1 MKRQRVLGILL
12 PILLVLIGFAWVYPF
27 IWLIFSSF
35 KTNTEYIGA
44 GIALFPKEFRW
55 ENYVRAWET
64 ANFSVYFKN
73 SVMMTVSSVLLVL
86 FICSLA
92 GYALGRYRFP
102 GKKILLFLIVATMF
116 LPKGYTIIPIF
127 QVIKGMGLLNTLP
140 GVILADSASGY
151 ILFLLL
157 FISFFQGIPK
167 ELEEA
172 SEIDGSG
179 FVRTFVQI
187 MLPLSKPIVA
197 TTAIMQFIFSWNS
210 FFVPLIFTLNRP
222 DLRPLS
228 VGMYSFTG
236 ENSIDFTG
244 MAAGAAI
251 AIVPIIIIFIL
262 FQRYFVEGIAGSV
275 KG

>member
-1 MKRQRVLGILL
+1 MNMKKISRVLM
-12 PILLVLIGFAWVYPF
+12 PILLAIIGLAWVYPF
-27 IWLIFSSF
+27 IWLVFSSF
-35 KTNTEYIGA
+35 KTNTEYMGS
-44 GIALFPKEFRW
+44 GLTLLPKHFQW
-55 ENYVRAWET
+55 DNYTRAWET

-73 SVMMTVSSVLLVL
+73 SVVLTVSSVILVL
-86 FICSLA
+86 VICSLA
-92 GYALGRYRFP
+92 GYALGRFQFP

-116 LPKGYTIIPIF
+116 LPKGYTVIPVF
-127 QVIKGMGLLNTLP
+127 QVIKEIGLLNTMP

-157 FISFFQGIPK
+157 FMSFFQGIPK

-179 FVRTFVQI
+179 FFRTFVQV
-187 MLPLSKPIVA
+187 MLPLSKPIIA
-197 TTAIMQFIFSWNS
+197 TTGIMQFIFSWNS
-210 FFVPLIFTLNRP
+210 FFIPLIFTLNKP
-222 DLRPLS
+222 ELRTLS

-251 AIVPIIIIFIL
+251 AIVPIIIIFVL